1 MACNSLWR
9 RDVDTAIA
17 GGTNVLTNPDFT
29 AGLDRGHFL
38 SRTGNCKTFDDTA
51 DGYCRGEGVGTV
63 ILKRLEDA
71 VADNDPIQALILGAY
86 TNHSAEAESIT
97 RPHVGAQKA
106 IFSKILSDACVDPRD
121 VSYVEMHGTGTQ
133 AGDLGEMNS
142 VLDTFAP
149 KKQFRANDS
158 ALFVGSAKA
167 NIGHGEAASGVTS
180 LAKVLLMMRNN
191 IIPPHCGIK
200 TAINHKF
207 PKDLLERNV
216 HIADGPVEWTAANG
230 KPRRAFVNN
239 FSAAGGNSALL
250 LEDKP
255 LNYQR
260 TAEEDLRTAH
270 AIAITAKHASS
281 LSRNVEAMLEYIK
294 ENKDDLSLGQLSY
307 TTTARRIHHQHRVMV
322 TGGSVSEIQNS
333 LRKALTNRD
342 GAQRQPS
349 APKVVFAFSGQGSQ
363 YVGMGRSL
371 YNSSNTFR
379 CLLHRLD
386 KLAQSFFFTSFMPYF
401 LNDRANASQEYSPV
415 QTQLATVA
423 MQIALSRLWTS
434 WGIVPDAVVGHS
446 LGELSALNSA
456 GVLTDAETIFIV
468 GRRAQL
474 LQERCTKGTH
484 VMLAVK
490 ASMKMVEPILAGVDY
505 EVCCINGPSEVVLGG
520 LRDHVTLVE
529 ERLKANRLPTTF
541 IDVPY
546 AFHTSQVDA
555 ILDDFELELQG
566 IAFRKPAVP
575 FISTVLGDVCSSDRE
590 LDPSYLRIH
599 CRCTVKF
606 QAALASAQQQKVIS
620 PKALV
625 VEMGAHN
632 VLTRLLRSCLGS
644 EVTAM
649 PTLQRDQDDWA
660 VIADAVSQVYR
671 SGKDLHW
678 QEYHRGFEASHKVL
692 QLPAYN
698 WNLKN
703 YWMQYVNDWSLRK
716 GDPPLV
722 VAATKLQSSTIHTV
736 LEDCAEKIVVESDLC
751 HSELNR
757 LIQGHVVDQI
767 PVCTPSVYADIA
779 LQIGKYLVERY
790 HPELHGSQLDVAEMT
805 IRKALIA
812 KSEGTQP
819 LQTTAE
825 VDWAKN
831 EARCRFATFDAKGKP
846 SVVHAQSVV
855 RFCDES
861 LRKSLQGTS
870 ADTKRRIENLRA
882 SLESRAA
889 ERFNRTMVYKMIR
902 PLAQFHQD
910 YKTLYE
916 VILNSQ
922 TLEATSKVDLKDVC
936 AEGRYYTH
944 PGYIDGLTQS
954 GGFTMNCN
962 DSNDLDV
969 EVFVNHGWASFQMF
983 EPIDPSKT
991 YTTYVQMFEGK
1002 DRMFRGDLLVF
1013 SEQGISAS
1021 YQGICLQG
1029 VPRDVLRRI
1038 LQFEAKQQ
1046 APGNAK
1052 ALEAGPAL
1060 QTKSPLKAAN
1070 ATTPVKSS
1078 KSQPAPPPR
1087 SEIASIVVSS
1097 TTTLP
1102 AKPTAKSPFS
1112 KILNMISE
1120 ESGIDVG
1127 DLGDDITWPEIGVD
1141 SLLSLQITGRI
1152 REEIDVDMDLDD
1164 LLGRFPTVNELRS
1177 FFGSEIDV
1185 AAQPKVETTQNTVKR
1200 GVGAPATAPRSSE
1213 KRLDLPTQG
1222 GASAFQE
1229 ALAIVSDVTGIAE
1242 EELTDEAV
1250 FADIGVDSL
1259 MSLMLTSRLRDELDL
1274 DIEDDTFWARFH
1286 TVGDLRGFLSDSSD
1300 SEEAP
1305 SSPRSSLVDNTGTTT
1320 PVTPDLIPLE
1330 RSVALK
1336 TPRDPCSVPSASS
1349 VVLQGS
1355 LKKARTILFLF
1366 PDGAGSATSYS
1377 SIPAVALDVA
1387 VVGLNSPYYKD
1398 PTNFKCTID
1407 ELIDAYLIEVRR
1419 RQPMGPYHF
1428 AGWSAGGM
1436 LAYHATY
1443 RTIMSG
1449 EEMEHLILIDS
1460 PVPKGLDHLPQH
1472 FYEFLSKH
1480 QLFGHGTNAG
1490 TAAPPPDWLF
1500 PHFNATIDTLH
1511 DFVASPL
1518 PEGTAPKTSL
1528 IWAGEG
1534 VLSDL
1539 KVELPPHPDDTEGM
1553 KFLTTNH
1560 TTFSGNGW
1568 EELFPGEKLQI
1579 SVAEGANHFTMMRD
1593 PYAPK
1598 LARFVFESL
1607 F

>member
-1 MACNSLWR
+1 MIVA
-9 RDVDTAIA
+9 
-17 GGTNVLTNPDFT
+17 GTNILTNPDFT

-133 AGDLGEMNS
+133 AGDLGEMTS

-149 KKQFRANDS
+149 NKQFRANDS

-216 HIADGPVEWTAANG
+216 HIADRPVEWTAANG
-230 KPRRAFVNN
+230 RPRRAFVNN

-250 LEDKP
+250 IEDKP
-255 LNYQR
+255 VIHQR
-260 TAEEDLRTAH
+260 TAEDDLRTAH

-281 LSRNVEAMLEYIK
+281 LSRNVEAMLEYIE

-307 TTTARRIHHQHRVMV
+307 TTTARRIHHQYRVMV
-322 TGGSVSEIQNS
+322 TGGSVPEIQNS
-333 LRKALTNRD
+333 LWKALANRD
-342 GAQRQPS
+342 GAKRPPPG
-349 APKVVFAFSGQGSQ
+349 PKVVFAFSGQGSQ

-371 YNSSNTFR
+371 YNSSSTFR

-386 KLAQSFFFTSFMPYF
+386 KLAQSFFFTSFMPY
-401 LNDRANASQEYSPV
+401 LVDDRANPSQEYSPV

-434 WGIVPDAVVGHS
+434 WGVIPDAVIGHS
-446 LGELSALNSA
+446 LGELSALNA
-456 GVLTDAETIFIV
+456 VGVLTDADTIFVV

-484 VMLAVK
+484 FMLAVK
-490 ASMKMVEPILAGVDY
+490 ASMKTVEPILAGMDY
-505 EVCCINGPSEVVLGG
+505 EVCCINGPNEVVLGG
-520 LRDHVTLVE
+520 LRDHITIVE

-555 ILDDFELELQG
+555 ILDDLELELQG
-566 IAFRKPAVP
+566 ITFRKPAVP
-575 FISTVLGDVCSSDRE
+575 FISTVLGDVCSSDCE
-590 LDPSYLRIH
+590 LDPSYVRIH
-599 CRCTVKF
+599 CRSTVKF
-606 QAALASAQQQKVIS
+606 QAALAAAHQQKVIS

-625 VEMGAHN
+625 LEMGTHN
-632 VLTRLLRSCLGS
+632 VLTRLVQSCLGS

-716 GDPPLV
+716 GDLPLV
-722 VAATKLQSSTIHTV
+722 VAAAKLQSSTIHTV
-736 LEDCAEKIVVESDLC
+736 HEDSAEKIVVESDLL

-757 LIQGHVVDQI
+757 LIQGHVVDKI

-790 HPELHGSQLDVAEMT
+790 HPELHGCQLDVAEMT

-825 VDWAKN
+825 VDWAKK

-855 RFCDES
+855 RFCDDS
-861 LRKSLQGTS
+861 LRKSLHGTS

-910 YKTLYE
+910 YRTLHE

-936 AEGRYYTH
+936 AEGHYHTH

-962 DSNDLDV
+962 DTNDLDV

-991 YTTYVQMFEGK
+991 YTTYIQMFEGK
-1002 DRMFRGDLLVF
+1002 DRMFRGNLLVC
-1013 SEQGISAS
+1013 SEQGITAS
-1021 YQGICLQG
+1021 YQGICVRLM
-1029 VPRDVLRRI
+1029 
-1038 LQFEAKQQ
+1038 
-1046 APGNAK
+1046 
-1052 ALEAGPAL
+1052 
-1060 QTKSPLKAAN
+1060 PL
-1070 ATTPVKSS
+1070 
-1078 KSQPAPPPR
+1078 PPR
-1087 SEIASIVVSS
+1087 
-1097 TTTLP
+1097 
-1102 AKPTAKSPFS
+1102 
-1112 KILNMISE
+1112 
-1120 ESGIDVG
+1120 
-1127 DLGDDITWPEIGVD
+1127 
-1141 SLLSLQITGRI
+1141 
-1152 REEIDVDMDLDD
+1152 
-1164 LLGRFPTVNELRS
+1164 
-1177 FFGSEIDV
+1177 
-1185 AAQPKVETTQNTVKR
+1185 
-1200 GVGAPATAPRSSE
+1200 
-1213 KRLDLPTQG
+1213 
-1222 GASAFQE
+1222 
-1229 ALAIVSDVTGIAE
+1229 
-1242 EELTDEAV
+1242 
-1250 FADIGVDSL
+1250 
-1259 MSLMLTSRLRDELDL
+1259 
-1274 DIEDDTFWARFH
+1274 
-1286 TVGDLRGFLSDSSD
+1286 
-1300 SEEAP
+1300 
-1305 SSPRSSLVDNTGTTT
+1305 
-1320 PVTPDLIPLE
+1320 
-1330 RSVALK
+1330 
-1336 TPRDPCSVPSASS
+1336 
-1349 VVLQGS
+1349 
-1355 LKKARTILFLF
+1355 
-1366 PDGAGSATSYS
+1366 
-1377 SIPAVALDVA
+1377 
-1387 VVGLNSPYYKD
+1387 
-1398 PTNFKCTID
+1398 
-1407 ELIDAYLIEVRR
+1407 
-1419 RQPMGPYHF
+1419 
-1428 AGWSAGGM
+1428 
-1436 LAYHATY
+1436 
-1443 RTIMSG
+1443 
-1449 EEMEHLILIDS
+1449 
-1460 PVPKGLDHLPQH
+1460 
-1472 FYEFLSKH
+1472 
-1480 QLFGHGTNAG
+1480 
-1490 TAAPPPDWLF
+1490 
-1500 PHFNATIDTLH
+1500 
-1511 DFVASPL
+1511 
-1518 PEGTAPKTSL
+1518 
-1528 IWAGEG
+1528 
-1534 VLSDL
+1534 
-1539 KVELPPHPDDTEGM
+1539 
-1553 KFLTTNH
+1553 
-1560 TTFSGNGW
+1560 
-1568 EELFPGEKLQI
+1568 
-1579 SVAEGANHFTMMRD
+1579 
-1593 PYAPK
+1593 
-1598 LARFVFESL
+1598 
-1607 F
+1607 